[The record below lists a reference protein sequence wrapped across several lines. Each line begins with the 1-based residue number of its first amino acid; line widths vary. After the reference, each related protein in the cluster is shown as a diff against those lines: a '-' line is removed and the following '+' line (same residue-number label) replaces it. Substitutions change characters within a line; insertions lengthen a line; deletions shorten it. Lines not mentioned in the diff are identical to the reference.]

1 MKNVYVFTSLLF
13 VALILVS
20 LWHGLSSLQVARN
33 AASDSVTIGLGK

>member
-1 MKNVYVFTSLLF
+1 MKSVYVIIGSFF
-13 VALILVS
+13 AALILVS